1 MTDQKDHTFIRCRVS
16 TEMHAQFKSRCAAL
30 QLRMED
36 VERALIRWWMELPDE
51 EAQKYK
57 ESISKN

>member
-1 MTDQKDHTFIRCRVS
+1 
-16 TEMHAQFKSRCAAL
+16 MHAQFKSRCAAL

-36 VERALIRWWMELPDE
+36 VERALIKWWMELPDE